1 MSEPS
6 SLPSTVGLIAGEGAF
21 PFMVLDEAARRGIE
35 VVTLAIE
42 GEADPGLADKAAG
55 PFHTIGIGQLSKCVR
70 IFREA
75 GISRAIMAGRV
86 RHVSAFQIL
95 RPDRLTLKVLSR
107 LSSRSTDEM
116 LRTLAD
122 VLGEE
127 GVELV
132 DSTLLLRSHLSS
144 EGPMTKRGPRKRER
158 EDFEFGVEMA
168 RGLAELDIGQTV
180 VVKAKTVVAVEA
192 MEGTDGAIRR
202 AGELV
207 DGPLTVVKVARP
219 RQDMRFDVPVIGP
232 TTIDSMA
239 ASGATALGLEIGR
252 VLLLERE
259 ALLRNADERSI
270 TVVGI

>member
-6 SLPSTVGLIAGEGAF
+6 SLPSTIGLIAGEGAF
-21 PFMVLDEAARRGIE
+21 PFIVLDEAARHGIE

-42 GEADPGLADKAAG
+42 GEADPELAKKAAG

-70 IFREA
+70 IFGDA

-86 RHVSAFQIL
+86 RHVSAFHIL

-116 LRTLAD
+116 LKTLAE

-132 DSTLLLRSHLSS
+132 DSTLLLRSHLMTK
-144 EGPMTKRGPRKRER
+144 GPMTKRGPNKRER
-158 EDFEFGVEMA
+158 LDFVFGVEMA

-180 VVKAKTVVAVEA
+180 IVKNKTVVAAEA
-192 MEGTDGAIRR
+192 MEGTDAAVLR
-202 AGELV
+202 AGDVVE
-207 DGPLTVVKVARP
+207 GPLTVVKVARP
-219 RQDMRFDVPVIGP
+219 QQDMRFDVPVIGP
-232 TTIDSMA
+232 TTIDSMT
-239 ASGATALGLEIGR
+239 ASGATALGLETGR

-259 ALLRNADERSI
+259 ALLRNADERAI